1 MAYLLIPVIAMIK
14 VLLLVGSGSF
24 IGGVARYLGSRAMQ
38 LFFPAAF
45 PIGTLLVNLLGCFL
59 IGLLYGLSEK
69 GELLNAEARL
79 FLMAGFCGGFTTFSA
94 FSGETLSLLR
104 DGSYLPATLYVAAS
118 VVLGLLATFLG
129 TVIIKSI

>member
-1 MAYLLIPVIAMIK
+1 MVYNAMIK

-24 IGGVARYLGSRAMQ
+24 FGGIARYLSARV
-38 LFFPAAF
+38 LHLYFPMSF
-45 PIGTLLVNLLGCFL
+45 PLGTFLVNVAGCFI
-59 IGLLYGLSEK
+59 IGLLYGLSER
-69 GELLNAEARL
+69 GEILSADARL

-104 DGSYLPATLYVAAS
+104 DGNYLQVGLYVVAS
-118 VVLGLLATFLG
+118 VVVGLLATWLG